1 MSKAVVTHITSR
13 RRPEDAATIG
23 LMLLK
28 ASIAGL
34 SDGAAMADP
43 APKAPVL
50 VGGAARALELA

>member
-34 SDGAAMADP
+34 SDGTASAEP
-43 APKAPVL
+43 APRSPVL
-50 VGGAARALELA
+50 AGGAAACNV

>member
-1 MSKAVVTHITSR
+1 MSKATETHTTFR
-13 RRPEDAATIG
+13 RSPEAAATFG